1 MKCSFPCKHQFIF
14 INKII
19 NNSTI
24 CYANS
29 FQIITLLLRL
39 LPQVQDI
46 DDFALAKIQTSNSH
60 SLWPDLKFFPL
71 SFFVS
76 FWWCHKNHQLISQW
90 VLLQHG
96 PKESCWYCWHRPLV
110 LLSLLEAQVSP
121 SAVHSQGPGL
131 TPTIVAGWEFTPV
144 SPNSIATAIFLLISL
159 SQKKKK
165 TKSNCCGEIC
175 TTKQNAFWWFSLERM

>member
-1 MKCSFPCKHQFIF
+1 MHIAFKLLF
-14 INKII
+14 
-19 NNSTI
+19 
-24 CYANS
+24 
-29 FQIITLLLRL
+29 LLLRL

-96 PKESCWYCWHRPLV
+96 PQKSYWYCWHRPLV

-121 SAVHSQGPGL
+121 SAVHSQA
-131 TPTIVAGWEFTPV
+131 TIVAGWEFTPV

-159 SQKKKK
+159 SQTRK
-165 TKSNCCGEIC
+165 
-175 TTKQNAFWWFSLERM
+175 KQNQIAAEKFAQNKTPFDDLA